1 MYLNFQN
8 AIYRL
13 YGIQRDGE
21 REEEEVKGGG
31 LCGGGGTWRGD
42 RQASDQKN

>member
-13 YGIQRDGE
+13 YGIQRDDE
-21 REEEEVKGGG
+21 KEEEVKGRG
-31 LCGGGGTWRGD
+31 LCGGVVAIWGFF
-42 RQASDQKN
+42 